1 MRKWLML
8 ATLSALT
15 LSAAA
20 CGDGP
25 TSNEGLVAR
34 AGDHELTVDHVVN
47 LLVDQ
52 EALPPQEPVVKALA
66 DLWVDYTLFASEA
79 AQDST
84 FHFLDLEPLIRMQL
98 DQQMIGQYEDSVIQ
112 VDTAIS
118 ETELHDTYER
128 QAPSA
133 RLHARH
139 ILLGYPPQATQ
150 AQRDSVRAEAEALR
164 KRAVAGEDF
173 AALARRY
180 SQDQG
185 NAQKGGDLGEFGRGD
200 LLPALENAAFALD
213 PGQISPVVESPF
225 GLHIVELE
233 SKIVP
238 PFDSVR
244 DQYRA
249 QVKQR
254 RYQQAE
260 STYVAGLEA
269 QASPKVSDGAA
280 DLARQVA
287 SEPGARL
294 SSRARSRALVTYDG
308 GRYTVGQLV
317 QFMQSRSDQW
327 RQAVGGAT
335 DEQIDDFLNGMVQR
349 ELMIGKARDA
359 GLEPPQARVDSLVED
374 TRNRIKQLADEIGV
388 LHLDRAPGEPVGQAV
403 DRAVNEVLD
412 GVVSGAKNV
421 VPLGPIA
428 FQLRQRAN
436 VAIYDSGVGG
446 AMLRIAQ
453 VRAGRSASPA
463 EGGDTTSAAPD
474 TTGM

>member
-8 ATLSALT
+8 AALGALT

-25 TSNEGLVAR
+25 TSNEGVVAR
-34 AGDHELTVDHVVN
+34 AGEHELTVDHVVN

-52 EALPPQEPVVKALA
+52 EALPPQKPVVKALA
-66 DLWVDYTLFASEA
+66 DLWVDYTLLASEA
-79 AQDST
+79 AKDST

-98 DQQMIGQYEDSVIQ
+98 DQQMIAQYEDSVIQ

-118 ETELHDTYER
+118 ETELHDLYEH

-200 LLPALENAAFALD
+200 LLPALENAAFALE

-225 GLHIVELE
+225 GLHIIKLE
-233 SKIVP
+233 SKTIP

-244 DQYRA
+244 NQYRV
-249 QVKQR
+249 QVQQK

-260 STYVAGLEA
+260 SVYIAGLEA
-269 QASPKVSDGAA
+269 KASPKVADGAA
-280 DLARQVA
+280 DLVRQVA
-287 SEPGARL
+287 SEPDARL
-294 SSRARSRALVTYDG
+294 SNRARGRALVTFQG

-317 QFMQSRSDQW
+317 EFVQTRSDQW

-335 DEQIDDFLNGMVQR
+335 DEQIEDFLNTMVQR
-349 ELMIGKARDA
+349 ELMIMKARDA
-359 GLEPPQARVDSLVED
+359 GLEPSQARVDSLVED
-374 TRNRIKQLADEIGV
+374 TLGRIKQIADQIGV
-388 LHLDRAPGEPVGQAV
+388 LHLDRAPGEPVGPAV
-403 DRAVNEVLD
+403 DRAVNDVLD
-412 GVVSGAKNV
+412 GVVSGAKDV
-421 VPLGPIA
+421 VPLGPIV
-428 FQLRQRAN
+428 FQLRERSN
-436 VAIYDSGVGG
+436 VAIYDSGVGD
-446 AMLRIAQ
+446 AILRIAQ
-453 VRAGRSASPA
+453 VRAGRSASPEEA
-463 EGGDTTSAAPD
+463 GDSSAAGADTTRK
-474 TTGM
+474 